1 MGARKYCAEDKST
14 ITMID
19 KNTVHW
25 TACMGDMI
33 ALAGGAVYLAKQ
45 MGHLI
50 LPYDSVN
57 ESSTREIY
65 RDHPEIE
72 LITTRQA
79 LKQVQSLGFIPLDM
93 GLSFEYEDDERAK
106 FHGDDFQFFYWRKGI
121 PYTERW
127 KSSPILKA
135 AISVEQIPVPR
146 SEYAFVHEDPVR
158 GFGIDWKFGLPIV
171 RPASHG
177 RTILAHKALIENATE
192 VHVIDSAFFHLAEQI
207 DPKGKLFFHR
217 YARGNYQYPRNDYLT
232 KHDWIIIE

>member
-1 MGARKYCAEDKST
+1 
-14 ITMID
+14 
-19 KNTVHW
+19 
-25 TACMGDMI
+25 MGDMI

-45 MGHLI
+45 MGHLV

-79 LKQVQSLGFIPLDM
+79 LKRVHGLGFIPLDM
-93 GLSFEYEDDERAK
+93 GLSFEYEDDERAR
-106 FHGDDFQFFYWRKGI
+106 FQGDDFQFFYWRKGI

-135 AISVEQIPVPR
+135 AISVVQIPVPR
-146 SEYAFVHEDPVR
+146 GKYAFVHEDPAR
-158 GFGIDWKFGLPIV
+158 GFGIDWDHGFRHHYSRVGSLPIV

-177 RTILAHKALIENATE
+177 RTILAHKSLIENAAE